1 MRLSIIS
8 LVGDDASYV
17 DTFLSSLKEQ
27 ETQSFEVILCV
38 NKNSEAKNIFKI
50 ARKYYEFFG
59 SRLVLIT
66 NSKDNSYQHNLVS
79 AFRIVK
85 GDYVTVIN
93 SDSSIKRYFIGDM
106 IEHAQRFNV
115 DVLEFKPR
123 LVGTVRF
130 KPKERGEF
138 DKVLDINKNPNVIA
152 YTYPFIFNKIFKK
165 ALVKKIAKYRPK
177 VSNDTVMCLEINYLL
192 MMEAKKYKYLDF
204 RIIREFISSDT
215 WFNTKTVLDA
225 FRVIE
230 DNAKRMNLKI
240 QEELKYAKYY
250 FVKLLLTGFLSE
262 TYFVYRHFSKTDKEQ
277 LEEKRSKLLIQKHD
291 EILAKLEASPDFQ
304 TFLTTNMYMLQDN
317 VETGMLR
324 ENYKKLIKTKILDN
338 LE

>member
-17 DTFLSSLKEQ
+17 DTFLASLKEQ
-27 ETQSFEVILCV
+27 ETQSFEVILCI

-138 DKVLDINKNPNVIA
+138 DKVLDISKNPNVIA

-165 ALVKKIAKYRPK
+165 SLVKKVTKYKPK
-177 VSNDTVMCLEINYLL
+177 VSNDTLMCLEVNYLL

-215 WFNTKTVLDA
+215 WFNTKTALDA

-230 DNAKRMNLKI
+230 ENSKRMNLKI

-250 FVKLLLTGFLSE
+250 FIKLLLTGFLSE
-262 TYFVYRHFSKTDKEQ
+262 TYFVYRHFSKNDKEQ
-277 LEEKRSKLLIQKHD
+277 LEEKRSKILIQKHD
-291 EILAKLEASPDFQ
+291 EILEKIEDSNDFQ
-304 TFLTTNMYMLQDN
+304 TFLTTNMYMLVDN
-317 VETGMLR
+317 TETSMLR
-324 ENYKKLIKTKILDN
+324 ESYAKLIKNKILDN